1 MMRLFRII
9 RNTLISLAVLY
20 GALFIFT
27 KVVHYPEPIAAIKLG
42 LAPASK
48 TPTLM
53 PWHVID
59 PSDKPIALPVASE
72 KMPAEI
78 MYKGTSLAFN
88 EFLKQTDTNAFLVI
102 RNGVMTY
109 EWYKDGV
116 TQSTQLPSY
125 SVAKTM
131 TSIMIGQLINQGKIK
146 ESDKFV
152 DYFPNLKAG
161 TSFDLVTIQQLLDMQ
176 AGVGV
181 SDNYPSGPSGWG
193 VAIAQMYATTDLDWF
208 LKNNRKMAFEPG
220 SKSEYMSVDTQMLGM
235 IIKKV
240 TGKRVSDYF
249 SKNVWQA
256 VGAKYPATWNVDRM
270 NVDRIGG
277 TEKTFCC
284 FNASAIDY
292 GRVGMLFLNGGYAG
306 PTKVIDNNWL
316 KRLTTP
322 VTTLD
327 RNWGYGAQVWHPY
340 PNTSLALG
348 LHGQFIFINPA
359 TRTVIVKLSDNPTDS
374 DHESDTAKALLEI
387 SNLKN

>member
-1 MMRLFRII
+1 MKRLFKIL
-9 RNTLISLAVLY
+9 RNTVISLAVLY
-20 GALFIFT
+20 VALFSFL
-27 KVVHYPEPIAAIKLG
+27 KVVHYPDPIATIKLG

-48 TPTLM
+48 TPTLL

-59 PSDKPIALPVASE
+59 PASKPLAIPVASE

-88 EFLKQTDTNAFLVI
+88 EFLKQTDSNAFLVF

-131 TSIMIGQLINQGKIK
+131 TSIMIGQLVAQGKIK

-152 DYFPNLKAG
+152 TYFPKLKAG
-161 TSFDLVTIQQLLDMQ
+161 TSFDLVTIKQLLDMQ

-193 VAIAQMYATTDLDWF
+193 VAIAQMYASTDVDWF
-208 LKNNRKMAFEPG
+208 LKNNRKMSFEPG

-240 TGKRVSDYF
+240 TGKKVADYF
-249 SKNVWQA
+249 SQNVWQV
-256 VGAKYPATWNVDRM
+256 VGAKYPATW

-284 FNASAIDY
+284 FNAAASDY
-292 GRVGMLFLNGGYAG
+292 ARVGMLFLNGGYAG
-306 PTKVIDNNWL
+306 PNKVIDKAWL
-316 KRLTTP
+316 ARMTTP

-340 PNTSLALG
+340 PNTSLMLG
-348 LHGQFIFINPA
+348 LHGQFVFINPA
-359 TRTVIVKLSDNPTDS
+359 TRTVIVKLSDNPTSS
-374 DHESDTAKALLEI
+374 DHESDTTKALFEI
-387 SNLKN
+387 SNLRS

>member
-1 MMRLFRII
+1 MAVMRLFRIT
-9 RNTLISLAVLY
+9 RNTVITLALIY

-27 KVVHYPEPIAAIKLG
+27 RVIHYPEPIAAIKLG

-59 PSDKPIALPVASE
+59 PAKKPITLPVASE

-78 MYKGTSLAFN
+78 MYKGTSLPFN
-88 EFLKQTDTNAFLVI
+88 QFLKQTDTNAFLVI

-161 TSFDLVTIQQLLDMQ
+161 TSFDLVTIAHLLDMK

-193 VAIAQMYATTDLDWF
+193 VAIAQMYASTDVDWF

-220 SKSEYMSVDTQMLGM
+220 TDSEYRSVDTMMLGM

-240 TGKRVSDYF
+240 TGKRIADYF
-249 SKNVWQA
+249 SENVWQA
-256 VGAKYPATWNVDRM
+256 VGAKYPATW

-292 GRVGMLFLNGGYAG
+292 GRIGMLLLNGGYAG
-306 PTKVIDNNWL
+306 PNKIIDKSWL
-316 KRLTTP
+316 NRMSTS

-327 RNWGYGAQVWHPY
+327 RDWGYGAQVWHPY

-348 LHGQFIFINPA
+348 LHGQFVFVNPK

-374 DHESDTAKALLEI
+374 DHESDTAKVLLDI
-387 SNLKN
+387 SNLKS

>member
-1 MMRLFRII
+1 MAVMRLFRII
-9 RNTLISLAVLY
+9 RNTVITLALIY

-27 KVVHYPEPIAAIKLG
+27 RVIHYPEPIATIKLG

-59 PSDKPIALPVASE
+59 PAKKPITLPVASE

-78 MYKGTSLAFN
+78 MYKGTSLPFN
-88 EFLKQTDTNAFLVI
+88 QFLKQTDTNAFLVI

-161 TSFDLVTIQQLLDMQ
+161 TSFDLVTIAHLLDMK

-193 VAIAQMYATTDLDWF
+193 VAIAQMYASTDVDWF

-220 SKSEYMSVDTQMLGM
+220 TNSEYRSVDTMMLGM

-240 TGKRVSDYF
+240 TGKRIADYF
-249 SKNVWQA
+249 SENVWQA
-256 VGAKYPATWNVDRM
+256 VGAKYPATW

-292 GRVGMLFLNGGYAG
+292 ARIGMLLLNGGYAG
-306 PTKVIDNNWL
+306 PNKIIDSRWL
-316 KRLTTP
+316 NRMSTS

-327 RNWGYGAQVWHPY
+327 RDWGYGAQVWHPY

-348 LHGQFIFINPA
+348 LHGQFVFVNPK

-374 DHESDTAKALLEI
+374 DHESDTAKVLLDI
-387 SNLKN
+387 SNLKS

>member
-1 MMRLFRII
+1 MVVMRLFRFI
-9 RNTLISLAVLY
+9 RNTVITLAVIY

-27 KVVHYPEPIAAIKLG
+27 RVIHYPEPIAAIKLG

-59 PSDKPIALPVASE
+59 PSAKPITLPVASE

-78 MYKGTSLAFN
+78 MYKGSSLPFN
-88 EFLKQTDTNAFLVI
+88 EFLKQTDTNAFIVI
-102 RNGVMTY
+102 RNGVMSY
-109 EWYKDGV
+109 EWYKEGI

-146 ESDKFV
+146 ESDKFI

-161 TSFDLVTIQQLLDMQ
+161 TSFDLVTIKHLLDMQ

-181 SDNYPSGPSGWG
+181 SDNYPSGPAGWG
-193 VAIAQMYATTDLDWF
+193 VAIAQMYASTDVDWF

-220 SKSEYMSVDTQMLGM
+220 TDSEYRSVDTMMLGM

-240 TGKRVSDYF
+240 TGKRIADYF
-249 SKNVWQA
+249 SENVWQL
-256 VGAKYPATWNVDRM
+256 VGAKYPATW

-292 GRVGMLFLNGGYAG
+292 GRIGMLLINGGYAG
-306 PTKVIDNNWL
+306 PNKIIDNKWL
-316 KRLTTP
+316 SRMSTP

-327 RNWGYGAQVWHPY
+327 RDWGYGAQVWHPY

-348 LHGQFIFINPA
+348 LHGQFIFVNPA

-374 DHESDTAKALLEI
+374 DHESDTAKVLLDI

>member
-1 MMRLFRII
+1 MAVMRLFRFI
-9 RNTLISLAVLY
+9 RNTVITLAVIY

-27 KVVHYPEPIAAIKLG
+27 RVIHYPEPIAAIKLG

-59 PSDKPIALPVASE
+59 PAAKPITLPVASE
-72 KMPAEI
+72 KMPVEI
-78 MYKGTSLAFN
+78 MYKGTSLPFN
-88 EFLKQTDTNAFLVI
+88 EFLKQTDTNAFIVI
-102 RNGVMTY
+102 RNGVMGF
-109 EWYKDGV
+109 EWYKEGV

-146 ESDKFV
+146 ESDKFI

-161 TSFDLVTIQQLLDMQ
+161 TSFDLVTIEHLLDMK

-181 SDNYPSGPSGWG
+181 SDNYPSGPAGWG
-193 VAIAQMYATTDLDWF
+193 VAIAQMYASTDVDWF

-220 SKSEYMSVDTQMLGM
+220 TDSEYRSVDTMMLGM

-240 TGKRVSDYF
+240 TGNRIADYF
-249 SKNVWQA
+249 SENVWQL
-256 VGAKYPATWNVDRM
+256 VGAKYPATW

-292 GRVGMLFLNGGYAG
+292 GRIGMLLLNGGYAG
-306 PTKVIDNNWL
+306 PNKIIDNKWL
-316 KRLTTP
+316 NRMSTP

-327 RNWGYGAQVWHPY
+327 RDWGYGAQVWHPY

-348 LHGQFIFINPA
+348 LHGQFIFVNPA

-374 DHESDTAKALLEI
+374 DHESDTAKVLLDL

>member
-1 MMRLFRII
+1 MQMMRLVRII
-9 RNTLISLAVLY
+9 RNTVITIALLY
-20 GALFIFT
+20 AALFIFT
-27 KVVHYPEPIAAIKLG
+27 KVIHYPEPIAAIKLG

-59 PSDKPIALPVASE
+59 PSDKPISIPVASE

-78 MYKGTSLAFN
+78 MYKGTSLAFG
-88 EFLKQTDTNAFLVI
+88 EFLKQTDTNAFVVI

-116 TQSTQLPSY
+116 SQSTQLPSY

-131 TSIMIGQLINQGKIK
+131 TSIMIGQLIAQGKIK

-161 TSFDLVTIQQLLDMQ
+161 TSFDLVKIKDLLDMQ

-181 SDNYPSGPSGWG
+181 SDNYPAGPAGWG
-193 VAIAQMYATTDLDWF
+193 VAIAQMYASTDVDWF
-208 LKNNRKMAFEPG
+208 LKHNRKMAFEPG
-220 SKSEYMSVDTQMLGM
+220 SKSEYRSVDSQMLGM
-235 IIKKV
+235 IVKKV
-240 TGKRVSDYF
+240 TGKKVADYF
-249 SKNVWQA
+249 SQNVWQV
-256 VGAKYPATWNVDRM
+256 VGAKYPATW

-292 GRVGMLFLNGGYAG
+292 GRIGMLFLNGGYAG
-306 PTKVIDNNWL
+306 PNKVIDNNWL
-316 KRLTTP
+316 KRMTTP

-327 RNWGYGAQVWHPY
+327 RDWGYGAQVWHPY

-348 LHGQFIFINPA
+348 LHGQFIFVNPA

-374 DHESDTAKALLEI
+374 DHEADTAKALLEI

>member
-1 MMRLFRII
+1 
-9 RNTLISLAVLY
+9 
-20 GALFIFT
+20 
-27 KVVHYPEPIAAIKLG
+27 
-42 LAPASK
+42 
-48 TPTLM
+48 
-53 PWHVID
+53 
-59 PSDKPIALPVASE
+59 
-72 KMPAEI
+72 MPAEI

-88 EFLKQTDTNAFLVI
+88 EFLKQTDSNAFLVF

-131 TSIMIGQLINQGKIK
+131 TSIMIGQLVAQGKIK

-152 DYFPNLKAG
+152 TYFPDLKAG
-161 TSFDLVTIQQLLDMQ
+161 TSFDLVTIKQLLDMQ

-193 VAIAQMYATTDLDWF
+193 VAIAQMYASTDVDWF
-208 LKNNRKMAFEPG
+208 LKNNRKMSFEPG

-240 TGKRVSDYF
+240 TGKKVADYF
-249 SKNVWQA
+249 SQNVWQP
-256 VGAKYPATWNVDRM
+256 VGAKYPATW

-284 FNASAIDY
+284 FNAAASDY
-292 GRVGMLFLNGGYAG
+292 ARVGMLFLNGGYAG
-306 PTKVIDNNWL
+306 PNKIIDKAWL
-316 KRLTTP
+316 ARMTTP

-340 PNTSLALG
+340 PNTSLMLG
-348 LHGQFIFINPA
+348 LHGQFVFINPA
-359 TRTVIVKLSDNPTDS
+359 TRTVIVKLSDNPTSS
-374 DHESDTAKALLEI
+374 DHESDTTKALFEI

>member
-1 MMRLFRII
+1 MPMLRLFRLA
-9 RNTLISLAVLY
+9 RNTIIGLGILY
-20 GALFIFT
+20 LALFVFT
-27 KVVHYPEPIAAIKLG
+27 RIVHYPEPIAAIKLG

-59 PSDKPIALPVASE
+59 PANKPITLPLASE

-78 MYKGTSLAFN
+78 MYKGSSLAFN
-88 EFLKQTDTNAFLVI
+88 EFLKQTDTNAFLVT
-102 RNGVMTY
+102 RNGVLSF
-109 EWYKDGV
+109 EWYKEGV
-116 TQSTQLPSY
+116 TRSSQLPSY

-131 TSIMIGQLINQGKIK
+131 TSIMIGQLINQGKIT
-146 ESDKFV
+146 ESNKFV

-240 TGKRVSDYF
+240 TGMRVADYF

-256 VGAKYPATWNVDRM
+256 VGAKYPATWNVDR
-270 NVDRIGG
+270 IGG

-292 GRVGMLFLNGGYAG
+292 ARIGMLLLNGGYAG
-306 PTKVIDNNWL
+306 PTKVIDNAWL
-316 KRLTTP
+316 KRMTTS

-327 RNWGYGAQVWHPY
+327 RDWGYGAQVWHPF
-340 PNTSLALG
+340 PNISLALG
-348 LHGQFIFINPA
+348 LHGQFIFVNPA

-374 DHESDTAKALLEI
+374 DHENDTAKALLEI
-387 SNLKN
+387 SNLKS

>member
-1 MMRLFRII
+1 MAVMRLFRFI
-9 RNTLISLAVLY
+9 RNTAITLAVIY

-27 KVVHYPEPIAAIKLG
+27 RVIHYPEPIAAIKLG

-59 PSDKPIALPVASE
+59 PAAKPINLPVASE

-78 MYKGTSLAFN
+78 MYKGTSLPFN
-88 EFLKQTDTNAFLVI
+88 EFLKQTDTNAFIVI
-102 RNGVMTY
+102 RNGVMSF
-109 EWYKDGV
+109 EWYKEGV

-146 ESDKFV
+146 ESDKFI

-161 TSFDLVTIQQLLDMQ
+161 TSFDLVTIEHLLDMK

-181 SDNYPSGPSGWG
+181 SDNYPSGPAGWG
-193 VAIAQMYATTDLDWF
+193 VAIAQMYASTDVDWF

-220 SKSEYMSVDTQMLGM
+220 SDSEYRSVDTMMLGM

-240 TGKRVSDYF
+240 TGNRIADYF
-249 SKNVWQA
+249 SENVWQL
-256 VGAKYPATWNVDRM
+256 VGAKYPATW

-292 GRVGMLFLNGGYAG
+292 GRIGMLLLNGGYAG
-306 PTKVIDNNWL
+306 PNKIIDNKWL
-316 KRLTTP
+316 RRMSTP

-327 RNWGYGAQVWHPY
+327 RDWGYAAQVWHPY

-348 LHGQFIFINPA
+348 LHGQFIFVNPA

-374 DHESDTAKALLEI
+374 DHESDTTKVLLDL

>member
-1 MMRLFRII
+1 MNRLFKIL
-9 RNTLISLAVLY
+9 RNTIISLAVLY
-20 GALFIFT
+20 VALFVFL
-27 KVVHYPEPIAAIKLG
+27 KVVHYPDPIATIKLG

-48 TPTLM
+48 TPTLL

-59 PSDKPIALPVASE
+59 PASKPIAIPVASE

-88 EFLKQTDTNAFLVI
+88 EFLKQTDSNAFLVF

-109 EWYKDGV
+109 EWYKEGV

-131 TSIMIGQLINQGKIK
+131 TSIMIGQLVAQGKIK

-152 DYFPNLKAG
+152 TYFPDLKAG
-161 TSFDLVTIQQLLDMQ
+161 TSFDLVTIKQLLDMQ

-193 VAIAQMYATTDLDWF
+193 VAIAQMYASTDVNWF
-208 LKNNRKMAFEPG
+208 LKNNRKMSFEPG

-240 TGKRVSDYF
+240 TGKKVADYF
-249 SKNVWQA
+249 SQNVWQV
-256 VGAKYPATWNVDRM
+256 VGAKYPATW

-284 FNASAIDY
+284 FNAAASDY
-292 GRVGMLFLNGGYAG
+292 ARVGMLFLNGGYAG
-306 PTKVIDNNWL
+306 PNKVIDKAWL
-316 KRLTTP
+316 ARMTTP

-340 PNTSLALG
+340 PNTSLMLG
-348 LHGQFIFINPA
+348 LHGQFVFINPA
-359 TRTVIVKLSDNPTDS
+359 TRTVIVKLSDNPTSS
-374 DHESDTAKALLEI
+374 DHESDTTKALFEI